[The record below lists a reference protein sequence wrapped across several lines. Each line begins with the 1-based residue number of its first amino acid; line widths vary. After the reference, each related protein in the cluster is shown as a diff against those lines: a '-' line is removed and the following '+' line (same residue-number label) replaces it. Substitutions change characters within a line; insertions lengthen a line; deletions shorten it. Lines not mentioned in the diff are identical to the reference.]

1 MDSTGSRLSPDAAA
15 DAPHPGQGG
24 IVDTV
29 QSLLVAFVFA
39 MVFRGFV
46 CEGFVIPTGSMAPT
60 LMGAHVRLRSPATS
74 YEYAADASPIIDVA
88 RRIVA
93 GQARDIGRPVMDPM
107 ISRSAP
113 VAQVPN
119 QALAANARN
128 GDRVLVLKYIAPFT
142 APKRWDVV
150 VFKNPTDPAGDSI
163 YYIKRLVGM
172 PNETLLIADGDV
184 FAGPPEGDVSAMTIQ
199 RKPEFVQRAVW
210 QPIYDSD
217 YQPVDVQAME
227 GAMRVRWKGAPWVPS
242 AGWDIRGDRAW
253 VRDSVEPASLTW
265 DGALVPLDDWN
276 AYNVY
281 RNDVALYPTADLR
294 VQAAI
299 DVDDPKSFATALE
312 LGARGHMMRMQIG
325 GGTVQLSVTPQD
337 TAAPIASSET
347 AWTPPSGSPVLLE
360 FWHVDQSLSVFADGL
375 RIATLDYELGDP
387 LRRIALAHF
396 GRTLDQV
403 IANPVGQRPAPPT
416 LSWSFSGSP
425 FALRRVIVDRDLY
438 YRPAFLNPNDQFPCN
453 GEPVDGLAFACD
465 PRNPAKLG
473 DGAYVM
479 FGDNSAASRD
489 SRLWGRPHQLVT
501 RELGVTEPF
510 IVPHEM
516 LIGQAWTVYFPA
528 PLPMSPG
535 GATFIPDFGRLRF
548 IR

>member
-1 MDSTGSRLSPDAAA
+1 MDSTGSSAAHDAES
-15 DAPHPGQGG
+15 DASHPGQGG

-60 LMGAHVRLRSPATS
+60 LMGAHVRMRSPATS
-74 YEYAADASPIIDVA
+74 YEYATDATPVIETA

-93 GQARDIGRPVMDPM
+93 GQARDIGRPVIDPM

-119 QALAANARN
+119 QALASSARN

-142 APKRWDVV
+142 VPKRWDVV
-150 VFKNPTDPAGDSI
+150 VFKNPTDPAGDSV

-172 PNETLLIADGDV
+172 PNETLLVADGDV
-184 FAGPPEGDVSAMTIQ
+184 FAGPVDGDASAMTIQ

-217 YQPVDVQAME
+217 YQPVNVQAME
-227 GAMRVRWKGAPWVPS
+227 GAMRVRWRGAPWVPS
-242 AGWDIRGDRAW
+242 PGWDIRGDRAW
-253 VRDSVEPASLTW
+253 VRDSAAPSSLTW
-265 DGALVPLDDWN
+265 DGAIMPLDDWN

-299 DVDDPKSFATALE
+299 EIGDPKAFTTTID
-312 LGARGHMMRMQIG
+312 LGARGHVMRMQISSG
-325 GGTVQLSVTPQD
+325 AVRLSVTPQD
-337 TAAPIASSET
+337 TAAPIAASET
-347 AWTPPSGSPVLLE
+347 PWVPPAGSPLLLE

-387 LRRIALAHF
+387 LKRIALAHY
-396 GRTLDQV
+396 GRTLEQV

-453 GEPVDGLAFACD
+453 GDPVDGLAFACD
-465 PRNPAKLG
+465 PRSPAKLG

-489 SRLWGRPHQLVT
+489 SRLWGRPHELVV

-510 IVPHEM
+510 VVPHEM

>member
-1 MDSTGSRLSPDAAA
+1 MDSTGARSADDAASGA
-15 DAPHPGQGG
+15 AHPGQGG
-24 IVDTV
+24 IIDTI

-74 YEYAADASPIIDVA
+74 YEYATDASPIIDVA

-93 GQARDIGRPVMDPM
+93 GQARDIGRPVIDPM
-107 ISRSAP
+107 ISRSAA

-150 VFKNPTDPAGDSI
+150 VFKNPTDPAGDSV

-172 PNETLLIADGDV
+172 PNESLLVADGDI
-184 FAGPPEGDVSAMTIQ
+184 FAGPPGSDPSAMAIQ

-210 QPIYDSD
+210 QPVYDSD

-242 AGWDIRGDRAW
+242 EGWDIRGDRAW
-253 VRDSVEPASLTW
+253 VRGSASPASLTW
-265 DGALVPLDDWN
+265 DGAIMPLDDWN
-276 AYNVY
+276 GYNVY

-299 DVDDPKSFATALE
+299 EIGSPKDFATAIE
-312 LGARGHMMRMQIG
+312 LGARGHTMRMEIG
-325 GGTVQLSVTPQD
+325 SGAIRLSVTPQD
-337 TAAPIASSET
+337 SEVPVASSET
-347 AWTPPSGSPVLLE
+347 AWTPPAASPVLLE
-360 FWHVDQSLSVFADGL
+360 FWHVDQSLAVFADGL

-387 LRRIALAHF
+387 LRRIALAHY
-396 GRTLDQV
+396 GRTLEQV

-453 GEPVDGLAFACD
+453 GDPVDGLAFACD
-465 PRNPAKLG
+465 PRSPAQLG

-489 SRLWGRPHQLVT
+489 SRLWGRPHALVS

-535 GATFIPDFGRLRF
+535 GSSFIPDFGRLRF

>member
-1 MDSTGSRLSPDAAA
+1 MERTGAQAAQDAGSE
-15 DAPHPGQGG
+15 PSHPGQGG

-29 QSLLVAFVFA
+29 QSLVVAFVFA
-39 MVFRGFV
+39 MVFRAFV

-60 LMGAHVRLRSPATS
+60 LMGAHIRLRSPATS
-74 YEYAADASPIIDVA
+74 YEYPTDATPIIEVG
-88 RRIVA
+88 RRIA
-93 GQARDIGRPVMDPM
+93 SGQARDIGRPVIDPM

-113 VAQVPN
+113 VAQVAN
-119 QALAANARN
+119 QALATSARN

-150 VFKNPTDPAGDSI
+150 VFKNPTDPAGDSP
-163 YYIKRLVGM
+163 YYIKRLVGL
-172 PNETLLIADGDV
+172 PNETLLVADGDI
-184 FAGPPEGDVSAMTIQ
+184 FTGPPDGDAAAMTIQ

-210 QPIYDSD
+210 QSVYDSD
-217 YQPVDVQAME
+217 YQPVNEQAME
-227 GAMRVRWKGAPWVPS
+227 GAMRVRWKGAPWVAS
-242 AGWDIRGDRAW
+242 EGWDIRGDRTWA
-253 VRDSVEPASLTW
+253 RSSAAPASLTW
-265 DGALVPLDDWN
+265 DGAILPLDDWN

-299 DVDDPKSFATALE
+299 EIGSPKDFTTAIE
-312 LGARGHMMRMQIG
+312 LGARGHVMRMQIG
-325 GGTVQLSVTPQD
+325 GGAVRLSVTPQD
-337 TAAPIASSET
+337 AEAPIASSET
-347 AWTPPSGSPVLLE
+347 PWNPPAGSPLLLE

-375 RIATLDYELGDP
+375 RVATLDYELGDP
-387 LRRIALAHF
+387 LRRIALAHY
-396 GRTLDQV
+396 GRTLEQV
-403 IANPVGQRPAPPT
+403 IANPIGQRPAPPT

-438 YRPAFLNPNDQFPCN
+438 YRPAFLNPNDQFLCN

-465 PRNPAKLG
+465 PRKPATLG

-489 SRLWGRPHQLVT
+489 SRLWGRPHQLVI
-501 RELGVTEPF
+501 RELGMSEPF
-510 IVPHEM
+510 IVPHEL
-516 LIGQAWTVYFPA
+516 LIGQAWSVYFPA

-535 GATFIPDFGRLRF
+535 GSAFIPDFGKLRF

>member
-1 MDSTGSRLSPDAAA
+1 MESSTGAGAPSPGIEAS
-15 DAPHPGQGG
+15 HPGQGG

-39 MVFRGFV
+39 MVFRGFC

-60 LMGAHVRLRSPATS
+60 LMGAHVRMRSPATS
-74 YEYAADASPIIDVA
+74 YEYPSDATPIIDAA
-88 RRIVA
+88 RRIAA
-93 GQARDIGRPVMDPM
+93 GQARDIGRPVIDPM

-119 QALAANARN
+119 QVLAANARN
-128 GDRVLVLKYIAPFT
+128 GDRVLVLKYIAPFI
-142 APKRWDVV
+142 APKRWDVA
-150 VFKNPTDPAGDSI
+150 VFKNPTDPAGDSV

-172 PNETLLIADGDV
+172 PNETLLVADGDV
-184 FAGPPEGDVSAMTIQ
+184 FAGPLDGDVSAMQIQ

-210 QPIYDSD
+210 QSVYDSD

-253 VRDSVEPASLTW
+253 VRGSAAPASLTW
-265 DGALVPLDDWN
+265 DGAIMPLDDWN
-276 AYNVY
+276 SYNVY

-299 DVDDPKSFATALE
+299 EIGSPEDFVTAIE
-312 LGARGHMMRMQIG
+312 LGARGHAMRMEIRS
-325 GGTVQLSVTPQD
+325 GTVRLSVTPQD
-337 TAAPIASSET
+337 TEAPIASSET
-347 AWTPPSGSPVLLE
+347 AWNPPAGSPLLLE
-360 FWHVDQSLSVFADGL
+360 FWHVDQSLAVFADGL
-375 RIATLDYELGDP
+375 RIATLDYDLGDP
-387 LRRIALAHF
+387 LKRIALAHF
-396 GRTLDQV
+396 GRTLEQV
-403 IANPVGQRPAPPT
+403 ITNPIGQRPAPPT
-416 LSWSFSGSP
+416 LTWSFSGSP

-453 GEPVDGLAFACD
+453 GDPVEGLAFACD

-473 DGAYVM
+473 AGAYVM

-489 SRLWGRPHQLVT
+489 SRLWGRPHALVS